1 MHGNDQEDSQIDS
14 KAQAAKEVPNL
25 QKSREQ
31 SMHEFVGLI
40 KAYAK
45 SGTYFVRKISA
56 QALLPIMN
64 FEEYVSE
71 IKSCFD

>member
-1 MHGNDQEDSQIDS
+1 
-14 KAQAAKEVPNL
+14 
-25 QKSREQ
+25 
-31 SMHEFVGLI
+31 MHEFVSLI

-56 QALLPIMN
+56 QALLPIMRN
-64 FEEYVSE
+64 EEYVSE

>member
-1 MHGNDQEDSQIDS
+1 
-14 KAQAAKEVPNL
+14 
-25 QKSREQ
+25 
-31 SMHEFVGLI
+31 MHEFVGLI

-56 QALLPIMN
+56 QALLPIMR

-71 IKSCFD
+71 IRSCFG